1 MLTPFTTTG
10 GSEGIFPCN
19 SIIRQVDKKA
29 RGQIKTVFCTRFD
42 LFFQSKHLTR
52 KMANINPG
60 VSFHFSPISLNRLSV
75 ANSVKKWY
83 WQLESERFKYGVVNL
98 RFSCAKVFCINK
110 RLDNRFSQ
118 KVNRTNTKFYILL
131 FRYRWVFHL
140 KCNVRKWC
148 RMCQYRWFIP
158 MPVFHRIQRRTW
170 WELFW

>member
-1 MLTPFTTTG
+1 MLTPFTTAG

-75 ANSVKKWY
+75 ANSVKK
-83 WQLESERFKYGVVNL
+83 
-98 RFSCAKVFCINK
+98 
-110 RLDNRFSQ
+110 
-118 KVNRTNTKFYILL
+118 
-131 FRYRWVFHL
+131 
-140 KCNVRKWC
+140 
-148 RMCQYRWFIP
+148 
-158 MPVFHRIQRRTW
+158 
-170 WELFW
+170 